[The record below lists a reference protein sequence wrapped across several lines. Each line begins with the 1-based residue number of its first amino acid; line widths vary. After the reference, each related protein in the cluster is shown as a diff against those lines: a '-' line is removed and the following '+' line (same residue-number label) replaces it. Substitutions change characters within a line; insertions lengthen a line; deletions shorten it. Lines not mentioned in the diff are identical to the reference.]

1 MLNVS
6 IVVYHP
12 DWVGEVIPLVSE
24 LLRIQWVKK
33 VYLID
38 NSETQG
44 ANNLPAEWGCIVARQ
59 EGGMVVDDGQGTME
73 QGRWSKDDGIRT
85 KDEGRMAKDGSRV
98 EYVFMGENAGYGKAH
113 NVALRESV
121 YDKVPYHLVL
131 NADISLN
138 AEEIDSLCRF
148 MDAQPSVGQLMP
160 KVVYPNGETQYLCKL
175 LPTPIDVFGRRFLPK
190 RIIARRNARYELRA
204 SGYNRPMN
212 VPYLSGCFML
222 LRTEAALK
230 AGLVDER
237 YFGYPEDMDLTRR
250 IHRDYLTLYYPAIQ
264 IVHNKKKGS
273 YHSMRLLWIHIVN
286 MCKYFNKWGW
296 WYDPERRAFNRQLL
310 DELGIN

>member
-138 AEEIDSLCRF
+138 AEEIDSLYRF

-230 AGLVDER
+230 AGLFDER
-237 YFGYPEDMDLTRR
+237 YFMYPEDIDLTRR

-264 IVHNKKKGS
+264 IVHNHKKGS

>member
-12 DWVGEVIPLVSE
+12 DWTGEVIPLVSE
-24 LLRIQWVKK
+24 LLRIQRINK

-38 NSETQG
+38 NSETPG
-44 ANNLPAEWGCIVARQ
+44 TDNLPTELGCIVARQ
-59 EGGMVVDDGQGTME
+59 EDGMVVDDGRGIRDKRQGM
-73 QGRWSKDDGIRT
+73 KDDGRWT
-85 KDEGRMAKDGSRV
+85 KGSGRRAMDGSRV

-230 AGLVDER
+230 AGLFDER
-237 YFGYPEDMDLTRR
+237 YFMYPEDIDLTRR
-250 IHRDYLTLYYPAIQ
+250 IHRDYLTLYYPDVQ
-264 IVHNKKKGS
+264 IVHNHKKGS